1 MNSYEYYTKG
11 TSLVLGVESN
21 RSLSDELRTKCV
33 RNALD
38 SVCEQRYSVKKNGG
52 NYGRVI

>member
-21 RSLSDELRTKCV
+21 RSLSNESRTKCAS
-33 RNALD
+33 NALD
-38 SVCEQRYSVKKNGG
+38 SGWDKD
-52 NYGRVI
+52 IM